1 MLALELKQTFYKKN
15 QIKLLS
21 AKLIVVLGRSNVGK
35 SSFINSIAKKKQ
47 LARTSKTAGKTIS
60 INCYWCNQGFYLID
74 FPGYG
79 YAKVSKKKEKEL
91 QDICE
96 YFLEKQQINKAII
109 LIDARRGILNIDTQ
123 IMHYLISLQIPYSII
138 LTKIDKLK
146 KGEQQKILQLV
157 LTNDVHKNILF
168 RGVLLHSSLKKIG
181 ITSVIREI
189 MKD

>member
-1 MLALELKQTFYKKN
+1 M
-15 QIKLLS
+15 
-21 AKLIVVLGRSNVGK
+21 
-35 SSFINSIAKKKQ
+35 
-47 LARTSKTAGKTIS
+47 
-60 INCYWCNQGFYLID
+60 ID